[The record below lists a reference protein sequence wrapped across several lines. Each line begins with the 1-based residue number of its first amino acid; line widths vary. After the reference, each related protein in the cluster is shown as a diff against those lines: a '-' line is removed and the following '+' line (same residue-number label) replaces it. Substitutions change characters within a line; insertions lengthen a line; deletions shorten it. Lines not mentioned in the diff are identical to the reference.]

1 MMARLRRIAA
11 NALIAAA
18 STLID
23 LAGWLDPTATGLP
36 AGASVRFRER
46 LARGRPATGKAGDRR
61 DDHA

>member
-1 MMARLRRIAA
+1 MDRLRRAVA

-36 AGASVRFRER
+36 AGARVRFRER
-46 LARGRPATGKAGDRR
+46 MARARPATGEAGKRR